1 MTCRSINKAS
11 TSCSLQPRLNDA
23 LCSDA
28 IAEASR
34 ALASDSD
41 ASPREKRPVMNLIIG
56 GLIARRLA
64 GEHRVP
70 AGKPAWV
77 AYQCRSRRRRVAPP
91 IRCEAHRAVLPRWDD
106 VRSKA
111 TTPRVCWLLCR

>member
-1 MTCRSINKAS
+1 MTCRSINKPS

-23 LCSDA
+23 LCRDA

-34 ALASDSD
+34 ALASDSE
-41 ASPREKRPVMNLIIG
+41 ASPREKRPVMKLIIG
-56 GLIARRLA
+56 GLIARHLA

-70 AGKPAWV
+70 AGKAV
-77 AYQCRSRRRRVAPP
+77 LVVYRYRSRPRRAAPP
-91 IRCEAHRAVLPRWDD
+91 IRFEARRAVLPRWDD

-111 TTPRVCWLLCR
+111 TTPQACWLPCR

>member
-1 MTCRSINKAS
+1 MTCRSINKPS

-23 LCSDA
+23 LCRDA
-28 IAEASR
+28 IDEASR
-34 ALASDSD
+34 ALASDI
-41 ASPREKRPVMNLIIG
+41 ATSPREKRPVMKLIIG

-70 AGKPAWV
+70 AGKV
-77 AYQCRSRRRRVAPP
+77 ALVVYRYQSRRRRAAPP
-91 IRCEAHRAVLPRWDD
+91 IRCEVHRAVLPRWDD

-111 TTPRVCWLLCR
+111 TTPRACWLPCR